1 MEIVNALT
9 APTMDNPHGV
19 AAARLLNSEHAQV
32 IHLTLQPGEALK
44 LHVTPVDV
52 VFYVLAGTGVV
63 TIGEE
68 EERVEADTCIASPAR
83 IPHRWA
89 NDADGPLRI
98 LVVKTPRPTEA
109 TRLL

>member
-1 MEIVNALT
+1 MDLVNALT

-19 AAARLLNSEHAQV
+19 AAARLFDGEHAQV

-52 VFYVLAGTGVV
+52 VFYVLTGTGVV
-63 TIGEE
+63 TIGDE
-68 EERVEADTCIASPAR
+68 EERVEADTCIPSPAR
-83 IPHRWA
+83 VPHRWR
-89 NDADGPLRI
+89 NDADRPLRV